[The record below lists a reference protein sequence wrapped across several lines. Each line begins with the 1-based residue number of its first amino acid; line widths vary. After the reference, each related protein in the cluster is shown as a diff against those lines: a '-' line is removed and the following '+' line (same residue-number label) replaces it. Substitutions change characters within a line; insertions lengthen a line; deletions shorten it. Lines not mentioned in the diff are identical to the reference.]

1 MVEKG
6 VIKVEVK
13 ELKVIIIEV
22 KPDIVKFVALQV
34 LNMLRDDILVGG
46 YFIKGTNNLRLS
58 ATPESYRLNNIPDFI
73 NLWSDNIIK
82 ETTETLVQ
90 IEMYGDLK
98 DSVRDELIK
107 VPNTKE
113 EPGYIQIRYEE

>member
-1 MVEKG
+1 M
-6 VIKVEVK
+6 EVK